1 MPQISDVTSATRSA
15 SCQDSTRTSGAA
27 GRAAFV
33 RLLLSDARVPI
44 DEISRL
50 RDHSGTTVTELVYR
64 HRLRPLIETGT
75 TIMDDLFGTAPGDS
89 KSEPTVFQ
97 GQI

>member
-1 MPQISDVTSATRSA
+1 MDAANLRRDFRHALGLMPGLGRVEPRDVRHS
-15 SCQDSTRTSGAA
+15 
-27 GRAAFV
+27 FV
-33 RLLLSDARVPI
+33 SLLSDAGVPI

-50 RDHSGTTVTELVYR
+50 GDHSGTTVTELVYR

-75 TIMDDLFGTAPGDS
+75 TIMDDLFGTAAGDS